1 LLRPICSFSRLY
13 ASRLALIGGTDTWSH
28 IFNVNPAL
36 IADSFD
42 KGLPGN
48 HTPLDIIGTNIGQR
62 EGHRTTCIVAV
73 ANKGIDRNDLD
84 ARVIRTLQ
92 WRNHRLLIASRDDHH
107 VDLLCD
113 VGIDNRCLEG
123 SAELSRSID
132 EELHP

>member
-1 LLRPICSFSRLY
+1 MP
-13 ASRLALIGGTDTWSH
+13 LISGTDARSH
-28 IFNVNPAL
+28 IFNVNAAF
-36 IADSFD
+36 IADGFD
-42 KGLPGN
+42 KGLPGD
-48 HTPLDIIGTNIGQR
+48 HSTLDIIRADVGQR
-62 EGHRTTCIVAV
+62 EGHRTTCIVAI

-92 WRNHRLLIASRDDHH
+92 WRDHRLLIASRDDHH